1 MGDTCGR
8 ETVRRAV
15 NSMHQDP
22 SYPWHLRAAVDAA
35 ILSLAEGRAPHPA
48 AKKYNLGSR
57 RSHVKRGEI
66 GRLGLCDRYARVIAN
81 GADTCRGCPEQNR
94 SALLPP
100 HARITSR
107 RQALPEDPID
117 NE

>member
-1 MGDTCGR
+1 LGGWDCVILTR
-8 ETVRRAV
+8 E
-15 NSMHQDP
+15 
-22 SYPWHLRAAVDAA
+22 
-35 ILSLAEGRAPHPA
+35 
-48 AKKYNLGSR
+48 
-57 RSHVKRGEI
+57 
-66 GRLGLCDRYARVIAN
+66 IAN